1 MHGQVPEER
10 TMNYKDYYKVL
21 GVPRT
26 ATSDEIKK
34 AYRKLALKLHPDKTK
49 GDKTA
54 EEKFKDINEAN
65 EVLSDPAKR
74 KKYDRFGEDWKRY
87 QEGGGQP
94 GGFDWSKYS
103 RGQQGRTSRDEFSSM
118 FGEEGVGD
126 LFDVLFGQQRG
137 SRRGR
142 RGAAMKGPDISAETL
157 LSLEEA
163 YSGTTRLIQLD
174 SQTIKVTIKPGIADG
189 QELRIP
195 GKGGAGRH
203 GGAGGDLYIT
213 IRVAPHPFLNRKGN
227 DIHCDLPVDMYAAVL
242 GGKAQVQTL
251 KGEVIVNIPQETSNG
266 TVLRL
271 KGLGMPVYGAREEYG
286 NLYVKVII
294 QIPQNLTEDELDLFR
309 KLASMRK

>member
-1 MHGQVPEER
+1 
-10 TMNYKDYYKVL
+10 MNYKDYYKVL
-21 GVPRT
+21 GVPRSAT
-26 ATSDEIKK
+26 ADEIKR
-34 AYRKLALKLHPDKTK
+34 AYRKLALKYHPDKTK
-49 GDKTA
+49 GDVAA

-74 KKYDRFGEDWKRY
+74 KKYDRFGEDWRRY
-87 QEGGGQP
+87 QENGAQP

-103 RGQQGRTSRDEFSSM
+103 RGPAGRTSRDEFSSM

-142 RGAAMKGPDISAETL
+142 RTAAMKGPDISTEAS

-163 YSGTTRLIQLD
+163 YAGATRLIQLD
-174 SQTIKVTIKPGIADG
+174 GQVIKVTFKPGIADG

-203 GGAGGDLYIT
+203 GGPNGDLYIR
-213 IRVAPHPFLNRKGN
+213 IRIAPHPILQREGN
-227 DIHCDLPVDMYAAVL
+227 DLHRDLSIDLYSAVL
-242 GGKAQVQTL
+242 GGKAQVETL
-251 KGEVIVNIPQETSNG
+251 KGEVSVNIAQGTSNG

-271 KGLGMPVYGAREEYG
+271 KGLGMPVYGTREEYG
-286 NLYVKVII
+286 NLYLKVII
-294 QIPQNLTEDELDLFR
+294 RVPQNLSEEELGLFR
-309 KLASMRK
+309 RLAAMRK